1 MAVIGALHASGAPLL
16 RVEKAEPTLEEVF
29 VRLMEKEDVQ

>member
-1 MAVIGALHASGAPLL
+1 MQIIGSLHASGAPLL

-29 VRLMEKEDVQ
+29 VRLMDKEETR